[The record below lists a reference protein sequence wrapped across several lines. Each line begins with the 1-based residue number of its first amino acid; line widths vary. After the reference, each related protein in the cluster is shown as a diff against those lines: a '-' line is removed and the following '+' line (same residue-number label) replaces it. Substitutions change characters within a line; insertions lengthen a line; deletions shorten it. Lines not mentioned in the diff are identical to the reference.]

1 MTDVMPRRPSLEQM
15 KEGLLSI
22 FGIYRG
28 FDRNRF
34 DLPPADELPI
44 VDVDADAAP
53 PVRLGAPRREVAH
66 AP

>member
-1 MTDVMPRRPSLEQM
+1 M

-44 VDVDADAAP
+44 FDAETAP

>member
-1 MTDVMPRRPSLEQM
+1 M

-34 DLPPADELPI
+34 DLPPTEDLPI
-44 VDVDADAAP
+44 LDAQAAA
-53 PVRLGAPRREVAH
+53 PVRLGAPRREVAD